1 MILFSAFQ
9 KECGFIRCC
18 SASCSVHCAA
28 FAFYLHQRVAYAV
41 IRSEKMHIVLSGKY
55 GRHFMHRQA
64 HTHTGACERSGKA
77 HVTLLLQFRLTNG
90 NWSGNIFCPHCMAAV
105 PTEQI
110 DQMRWANSAKWIGT
124 CAALASMSMCGL
136 LPFESNYSHVL
147 FAQKELYFFVQGT
160 GLDRQQSITIHDA
173 MIIRSRVHLVFV
185 CHNFSLLLLLSK
197 SISVGVAIAIHPGHI
212 NSMLQLRSAHRTL
225 HILRSPPNNKPF
237 WLFDITI
244 VHKCRLNWIVI
255 DRKTLCAEISIV
267 ELSAPANERNNKKEK
282 SDNKQFRQKEICRF
296 CVHSMPVSAQNTTF
310 YDVLLLCGSACERIQ
325 PLAPWCSVWNG
336 VVRQT
341 QTRVHTAHEFHFS
354 ILLLLPLPMRLLL
367 ISFST
372 IRSPS
377 QRRVCVCAIVG
388 DTCISSVP

>member
-1 MILFSAFQ
+1 MCIVLHLHFT
-9 KECGFIRCC
+9 CI
-18 SASCSVHCAA
+18 SASLMRLFEARKCTSFCLENMVGISCT
-28 FAFYLHQRVAYAV
+28 
-41 IRSEKMHIVLSGKY
+41 GK
-55 GRHFMHRQA
+55 HT

-147 FAQKELYFFVQGT
+147 FAQRELYFFVQGT

-173 MIIRSRVHLVFV
+173 MIICSRVHLVFV

-197 SISVGVAIAIHPGHI
+197 SISVEVAIAIHPGHI

-244 VHKCRLNWIVI
+244 VHKCRLNWIVM
-255 DRKTLCAEISIV
+255 DRKTLCAEISVV
-267 ELSAPANERNNKKEK
+267 ELSAPANERNNSNNKKEK
-282 SDNKQFRQKEICRF
+282 SDNKQFRQKEYNILRC
-296 CVHSMPVSAQNTTF
+296 SSAVWLCMRTDPASCTMMFRLEWRRSPNSNSSAHCTWIPF
-310 YDVLLLCGSACERIQ
+310 FNFASAAAADAAVAYLLLHYT
-325 PLAPWCSVWNG
+325 VT
-336 VVRQT
+336 V
-341 QTRVHTAHEFHFS
+341 TAS
-354 ILLLLPLPMRLLL
+354 C
-367 ISFST
+367 
-372 IRSPS
+372 
-377 QRRVCVCAIVG
+377 VCVCHRWRYVHL
-388 DTCISSVP
+388 